1 MGKIKKILEKE
12 LGSTQSVEVY
22 PVTSIEAVYDEN
34 NERLDNIINRKN
46 KEIQKELEA
55 EVTRA
60 SNAESNLRE
69 TINNITEIN
78 ENATSANIVTIDNI
92 PNTSASNVQQA
103 LNELFK
109 NATFAGIATPTTNP
123 GTPDGP
129 VFYIATKAGTYANFS
144 GIEIVE
150 GETVILKWDNGTWTK
165 TISELATN
173 KETIY
178 DVSARNNRAVFESL
192 SALLSSSNLSTLI
205 PTSVRHGGMSIQFIQ
220 GSVLSSDNKYVQYRL
235 IADEWSVNPYDW
247 SSDFSIQKNNLYDF
261 SIKDNKGNN
270 IVIFKKGHIFTKNFD
285 STKIQFNLENQDYQD
300 FSIADNKGNNIV
312 IFRKGHI
319 FTKNFDSSAI
329 TSKIEQ
335 LVSDIYEKDKKEQ
348 YLLLPKCPLF
358 NYSFETEIN
367 SDFIP
372 NNNWSVVDGRLIS
385 TSAGIN
391 NRLIHNKY
399 VSISQ
404 KYTYCRFTVHS
415 DTYFGVGWLSSAYS
429 FDGSLFTIDAANG
442 KLNIHQAWS
451 NGNTVPSVKYT
462 LSYTFVDGRDYL
474 IKIKKDRHTN
484 YVSII
489 DCLTG
494 EESQTIQSIQTS
506 TNGLDEFSG
515 GRQMDRLQLVHL
527 SGTSPNI
534 QYIRCCASY
543 KEPLVVVYGDS
554 ITEGDRVYNGQ
565 TYVDLMKEALGEERV
580 ICSGLSGSQISGLIT
595 KMQFELPLL
604 KPKFVMVSI
613 GTNGGNTQELFNQAK
628 QVIEENGAI
637 PIINVPPMGYS
648 DLETLRTYIFNLGVT
663 TTRFDIATSVNND
676 ISQGKNTKLFADGIH
691 PNKLGHIAMFN
702 RLKSDCNIL
711 FNY

>member
-1 MGKIKKILEKE
+1 MGKIKKILENE
-12 LGSTQSVEVY
+12 LVGGTQNTDVY
-22 PVTSIEAVYDEN
+22 PVTSVKAVYDEN
-34 NERLDNIINRKN
+34 NKSLDNII
-46 KEIQKELEA
+46 KEIE
-55 EVTRA
+55 
-60 SNAESNLRE
+60 NAIISADRIANGAITKDKLSTDIQPLISNL
-69 TINNITEIN
+69 
-78 ENATSANIVTIDNI
+78 S
-92 PNTSASNVQQA
+92 
-103 LNELFK
+103 K
-109 NATFAGIATPTTNP
+109 NSLFAGIATPATNP

-129 VFYIATKAGTYANFS
+129 VFYLATEAGMYTNFS
-144 GIEIVE
+144 NIEVVE
-150 GETVILKWDNGTWTK
+150 GEAVILQWNNGTWSK
-165 TISELATN
+165 KAIGLTIGQEI
-173 KETIY
+173 IY
-178 DVSARNNRAVFESL
+178 DVSAHNNGVVFESL

-220 GSVLSSDNKYVQYRL
+220 GSVSSSDNKYVQYRL

-247 SSDFSIQKNNLYDF
+247 SSDFSIQNNLYDF

-270 IVIFKKGHIFTKNFD
+270 IVIF
-285 STKIQFNLENQDYQD
+285 Q
-300 FSIADNKGNNIV
+300 
-312 IFRKGHI
+312 KGHI

-329 TSKIEQ
+329 TSEIEQ
-335 LVSDIYEKDKKEQ
+335 LVSDIYEKDRKEQ
-348 YLLLPKCPLF
+348 YLLLPKGPLF

-415 DTYFGVGWLSSAYS
+415 DTYFGVGWLSSAYRL
-429 FDGSLFTIDAANG
+429 DGSLFTIDAANG

-451 NGNTVPSVKYT
+451 DGNTVPSVKYT

-474 IKIKKDRHTN
+474 IKIKKDGHTN
-484 YVSII
+484 YVSIM

-534 QYIRCCASY
+534 QYIRCCTSY

-580 ICSGLSGSQISGLIT
+580 MCSGLSGSQISSIIT

-637 PIINVPPMGYS
+637 PIVNVPPMGYS